1 MSNSINISPKHGVN
15 PSIDHCFWCGKE
27 IGLAL
32 FGKLK
37 GDAEAPR
44 DTCTS
49 YEPCDECKAS
59 MAQGITFM
67 EASPTPPVPNT
78 PPMGNA
84 YPTGRFFILTEEA
97 VQRIFEDGPQKTA
110 MLEKRKCFLDT
121 ETFDY
126 FMNRFS
132 TDKNEETEE

>member
-1 MSNSINISPKHGVN
+1 MSKSITVSPKHGVN

-44 DTCTS
+44 DTYTS
-49 YEPCDECKAS
+49 YEPCDECKAH

-84 YPTGRFFILTEEA
+84 YPTGRFVVLTEEA
-97 VQRIFEDGPQKTA
+97 VQHIFEDGPQKTA
-110 MLEKRKCFLDT
+110 TLEKKK
-121 ETFDY
+121 
-126 FMNRFS
+126 MFS
-132 TDKNEETEE
+132 QYRNI